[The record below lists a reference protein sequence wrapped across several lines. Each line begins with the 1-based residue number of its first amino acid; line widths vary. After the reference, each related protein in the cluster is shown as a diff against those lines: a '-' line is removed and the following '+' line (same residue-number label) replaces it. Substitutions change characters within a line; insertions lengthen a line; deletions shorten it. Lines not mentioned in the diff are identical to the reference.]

1 VRRAPLLPPPAAR
14 AFPDVSLV
22 GAYDALLARYMP
34 PGLLIGEG
42 RELLHVFGDAQQ
54 FLRVKPGR
62 PSGDALDLLDDDL
75 KAAVTGALQKARK
88 DRQPVHYSGI
98 RLSVGGR
105 EGLYRVSV
113 EPVDNQRSKALQMF
127 VSIVEMAEQP
137 AAEGEW
143 APPLDSDVRRLSR
156 DRIEG
161 LEAELRYT
169 KENLQA
175 TIEEVETS
183 NEELQATNEE
193 LVASNE
199 ELQSTNEEL
208 HSVNEELYTV
218 NAEHQKKI
226 SELMELH
233 ADLEALLTATE
244 VGTIF
249 LDHELRIRKFTP
261 SVSAAFS
268 LLQQD
273 VGRRIDSFAHSILHE
288 RLVEDVE
295 EVLRTGEPR
304 EREVRD
310 RHGLHY
316 LLRILPYQARKSS
329 RGAVLTLVDVTALKK
344 AESQLADAVRR
355 RDQFLAMLSHE
366 LRNPLNAIT
375 SATTLLGLP
384 NVPPDTARHAYQIIE
399 RQGIHMAKLLDE
411 LLDVSR
417 MTQNKL
423 PIQKRVFN
431 LSEIVTDA
439 VAAVQSRLDEGRYEF
454 VPEIAST
461 PLWVNGDPTRL
472 QQALT
477 NLLDNALKY
486 TPAEGRIVLA
496 MYPDGGEVVVRVKDT
511 GIGVEPELLNRIFDL
526 FVQNHQTLARSSGGM
541 GVGLSMVRSIV
552 ELHGGH
558 VAAHSAGAGTGSEF
572 VIRLPRAAAPPQ
584 LPIAVAEAQPSSV
597 RDKLVVIVED
607 DADNRDMLR
616 ALLESHGFAVYAASN
631 GQEGILAIERFSPVA
646 ALVDIGLPGIDG
658 YEVAEHV
665 RRNLGERTYLVA
677 LTGYGQA
684 DDVQTAISKGFNRH
698 VVKPLSRE
706 KLVEVLSQFLPTDAP
721 PANAP
726 LKDSPLVSSPQ

>member
-1 VRRAPLLPPPAAR
+1 
-14 AFPDVSLV
+14 
-22 GAYDALLARYMP
+22 MP
-34 PGLLIGEG
+34 PGLLISEG

-54 FLRVKPGR
+54 FLRIKPGR
-62 PSGDALDLLDDDL
+62 PSSDALDLLDDDL
-75 KAAVTGALQKARK
+75 KAAVTGALQKAQK
-88 DRQPVHYSGI
+88 DWQPVHYSGI

-113 EPVDNQRSKALQMF
+113 EPVENQRSKALQMF
-127 VSIVEMAEQP
+127 VAIVEMAEQP
-137 AAEGEW
+137 AEGDS

-218 NAEHQKKI
+218 NAEYQKKI

-233 ADLEALLTATE
+233 ADLEALLAATDI
-244 VGTIF
+244 GTIF
-249 LDHELRIRKFTP
+249 LDHDLRIRKFTP
-261 SVSAAFS
+261 SVSAAFN

-273 VGRRIDSFAHSILHE
+273 VGRRIDSFVHNILHE
-288 RLVEDVE
+288 RLVDDVE
-295 EVLRTGEPR
+295 EVLRSGEPR
-304 EREVRD
+304 QREVRD

-316 LLRILPYQARKSS
+316 LLRILPYQARKST

-344 AESQLADAVRR
+344 AESQLSDAVRR

-366 LRNPLNAIT
+366 LRNPLNAIV
-375 SATTLLGLP
+375 SATALMRLP
-384 NVPPDTARHAYQIIE
+384 NVPPDTARHAYEIIE
-399 RQGIHMAKLLDE
+399 RQGAHMAKLLDE

-417 MTQNKL
+417 MTQNKM
-423 PIQKRVFN
+423 PMQKRVFN
-431 LSEIVTDA
+431 LSDIVPDA
-439 VAAVQSRLDEGRYEF
+439 VAAVQKRLEEGRYQF
-454 VPEIAST
+454 LREIAAA
-461 PLWVNGDPTRL
+461 PLWVNGDASRL
-472 QQALT
+472 QQALA
-477 NLLDNALKY
+477 NLLDNAIKY
-486 TPAEGRIVLA
+486 TPAEGRIVLS
-496 MYPDGGEVVVRVKDT
+496 MQPDDGHVVIRVKDT
-511 GIGVEPELLNRIFDL
+511 GVGIEPHLLSSVFDL
-526 FVQNHQTLARSSGGM
+526 FVQSHQTLARSSGGM
-541 GVGLSMVRSIV
+541 GVGLSVVRSIA
-552 ELHGGH
+552 ELHGGE
-558 VAAHSAGAGTGSEF
+558 VNAYSAGAGKGSEF
-572 VIRLPRAAAPPQ
+572 IIRLPRAAAPPQ
-584 LPIAVAEAQPSSV
+584 LPAPASDAPPLFV

-616 ALLESHGFAVYAASN
+616 ALLESHGFAVYAAAS
-631 GQEGILAIERFSPVA
+631 GQEGLLAIERFSPVA

-658 YEVAEHV
+658 YEVAEYV

-677 LTGYGQA
+677 VTGYGQA
-684 DDVQTAISKGFNRH
+684 DDVQTALSKGFNRH

-706 KLVEVLSQFLPTDAP
+706 KLVEVLAQFLPPSADAAQTDAP
-721 PANAP
+721 AQAASGGTPR
-726 LKDSPLVSSPQ
+726 